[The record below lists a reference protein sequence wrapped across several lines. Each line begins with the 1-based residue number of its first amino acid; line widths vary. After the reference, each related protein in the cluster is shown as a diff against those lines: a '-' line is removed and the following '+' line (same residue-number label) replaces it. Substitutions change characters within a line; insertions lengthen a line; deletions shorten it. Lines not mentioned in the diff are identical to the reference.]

1 MLKREVLQDRTFALL
16 KEIMKNG
23 EFDDFALFGGTALAL
38 QIGHRKSIDLDFI
51 KSGNFVTSEVR
62 DIVNKYY
69 DFVELRQSANV
80 LIGSIDD
87 IKVDF
92 VYEKNNLIENVF
104 EEDGIR
110 FLGLKDICAMKLM
123 AISDNGSRLKDYVD
137 IAVLSLYFS
146 FNDMLSFFSKKY
158 NISSQIVPIRP
169 LCDFSKI
176 DINQNVNMIIKGYDI
191 EKCKMRIKDMVAN
204 PDKVFG

>member
-1 MLKREVLQDRTFALL
+1 MLKREVLQDGTYALL

-23 EFDDFALFGGTALAL
+23 DFSGFTLFGGTALAL

-51 KSGNFVTSEVR
+51 KKDNFVTSEVR
-62 DIVNKYY
+62 NIVSKYY
-69 DFVELRQSANV
+69 SFTELRQSANV
-80 LIGSIDD
+80 LIGSIKN

-92 VYEKNNLIENVF
+92 VYENNNLIEDIF

-110 FLGLKDICAMKLM
+110 LLGLKDICAMKLM

-146 FNDMLSFFSKKY
+146 FNDMLFFFTKKY

-169 LCDFSKI
+169 LCDFSRI
-176 DINQNVNMIIKGYDI
+176 DMNQNVDMIIKGYDI
-191 EKCKMRIKDMVAN
+191 DKCKIRIKEMVAN
-204 PDKVFG
+204 PDKVFS